1 MINGLEIKDGH
12 LDSIKQNLIILI
24 QTMNQEIEVRKI
36 QIP

>member
-1 MINGLEIKDGH
+1 MIKGLEIKDGH
-12 LDSIKQNLIILI
+12 LDSIKLNLIILI